1 MTRLRVKNQG
11 YYHRFAKA
19 LHAKGSNPREC
30 RSDSASSERNRVRG
44 ASRPTRPSRIRTRT
58 DPSDGV
64 SAGRP
69 QPTRSDG
76 AVSNG
81 GRSRPDRM
89 KTWTHNPSTSI
100 ELSVRGERVERASDG
115 VSIRR
120 IDHQGPI
127 Q

>member
-64 SAGRP
+64 SAPDSVGWS
-69 QPTRSDG
+69 RSR

-115 VSIRR
+115 VGIRR
-120 IDHQGPI
+120 INHQGPI